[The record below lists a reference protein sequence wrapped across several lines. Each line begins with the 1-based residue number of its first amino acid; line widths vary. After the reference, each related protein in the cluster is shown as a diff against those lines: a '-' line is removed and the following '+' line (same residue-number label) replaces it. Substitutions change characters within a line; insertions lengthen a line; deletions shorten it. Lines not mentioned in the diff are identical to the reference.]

1 MADKTNTKTNAKMSK
16 SAPAPETRK
25 VDDVKVQIGR
35 DLVTHVQFL
44 PSKLE
49 SIEANAQVTLA
60 GAIVVRDVAIRTSSK
75 GNWVAWPSREALN
88 KDKTSKLDKDGKRQF
103 FDTVYFNDGDIREGI
118 NLEILEL
125 HAGQS

>member
-25 VDDVKVQIGR
+25 VDDAKVQIGR
-35 DLVTHVQFL
+35 DLVTHVQFF